1 MKIIEGIEVRDRE
14 ELYLNIQPIQAGGRL
29 TPEARKAL
37 IAYGDGYSVCDYCI
51 APFRLDH
58 IKKPPIKDF
67 YQELAEF
74 LNMDAAR
81 VMPGARRGFQAVAQA
96 ILKEGDVALVSS
108 LAHYSLCLAIEG
120 AGATWKEIPV
130 DENNIVTAEA
140 AKEKIELVNKESG
153 QLPKLIAVSHFDY
166 LLGNE
171 HDVRGIAKIAHE
183 YEIPFLYNGAYTV
196 GVMSVDG
203 KQIGADFVIGSGH
216 KSMAAPAPTGV
227 LAATEQYAET
237 VFRTTRTEGDITRR
251 KFGIK
256 ETELLGCTVMGA
268 PLVAMMASF
277 PRVRERI
284 KNWDEEVE
292 KSNYFIQQFLKIEG
306 NKVASEMPRK
316 HTLTKVDTSDSFG
329 KVAQTHRRRGYFLY
343 DALRKKGIS
352 GPFPGATNEWKLN
365 TYGLSWDQ
373 IKYLSETFL
382 EIAEKNGIKVSK

>member
-1 MKIIEGIEVRDRE
+1 MRIIEGIEVRDRE

-37 IAYGDGYSVCDYCI
+37 IAYGDGYSVCDYCL

-67 YQELAEF
+67 YQELAQF
-74 LNMDAAR
+74 LNMDTAR

-96 ILKEGDVALVSS
+96 VLKEGDVALVSS

-120 AGATWKEIPV
+120 AGAIWKEIPV
-130 DENNIVTAEA
+130 NEDNVITAAA
-140 AKEKIELVNKESG
+140 AKEKIELVNKEIG

-171 HDVRGIAKIAHE
+171 HDVRGVAEVAHG
-183 YEIPFLYNGAYTV
+183 YGIPFLYNGAYTV
-196 GVMSVDG
+196 GVMPVDG
-203 KQIGADFVIGSGH
+203 KEIGADFVVGSGH

-227 LAATEQYAET
+227 LATTEQYAGV
-237 VFRTTRTEGDITRR
+237 VFRTTEGEGDVTQR

-277 PRVRERI
+277 PRVRDRV
-284 KNWDEEVE
+284 KHWDEEVE
-292 KSNYFIQQFLKIEG
+292 KSNYFIQQFLRIEG
-306 NKVASEMPRK
+306 NRVVSEMPRK
-316 HTLTKVDTSDSFG
+316 HTLTKVDTSLSFG
-329 KVAQTHRRRGYFLY
+329 KIARTQRRRGYFLY

-365 TYGLSWDQ
+365 TYGISWAQ
-373 IKYLSETFL
+373 IKYLSEAFL
-382 EIAEKNGIKVSK
+382 EIAKETGIKLS